1 MYEELRG
8 LSGLRARGVGR
19 VYGSRVGFRVVGFRV
34 LGLASTV
41 FLFWMWVFYRC
52 VFLVVSALLAAGTS
66 ERAVCFG
73 GRMCTCGSFFVA
85 VVTGCLFKR
94 GCLLRERGTAQRH
107 GCKKCFRIVV
117 CSDFMIPERVYDTD
131 TCCPYL
137 FCVVSVETCTR
148 SGALLVVFLGCK
160 ALLAFS

>member
-1 MYEELRG
+1 
-8 LSGLRARGVGR
+8 
-19 VYGSRVGFRVVGFRV
+19 
-34 LGLASTV
+34 
-41 FLFWMWVFYRC
+41 MWVFYRC

-66 ERAVCFG
+66 FLAAGCARAG
-73 GRMCTCGSFFVA
+73 AFFVA
-85 VVTGCLFKR
+85 VDTGCLFKR

>member
-66 ERAVCFG
+66 FLAAGCARAGAF
-73 GRMCTCGSFFVA
+73 
-85 VVTGCLFKR
+85 
-94 GCLLRERGTAQRH
+94 LLLWIQGAFLS
-107 GCKKCFRIVV
+107 GVV
-117 CSDFMIPERVYDTD
+117 C
-131 TCCPYL
+131 CGN
-137 FCVVSVETCTR
+137 
-148 SGALLVVFLGCK
+148 GAARKEAPLRLQHIYGFPLD
-160 ALLAFS
+160 